1 MMFLFLYFYFKKKI
15 HITTMA
21 SSICAKLQI
30 NELFSSVFFF
40 YKNIH
45 HIYFIIEYL
54 LFLRALI
61 KRSKFDMEVG
71 SWNYQLWKLARQ

>member
-1 MMFLFLYFYFKKKI
+1 
-15 HITTMA
+15 MA

-30 NELFSSVFFF
+30 NELFSSLFFF

-61 KRSKFDMEVG
+61 KRYKFDMEVG
-71 SWNYQLWKLARQ
+71 TINYGSLLVNR